1 MLLRKRNSLALLCLV
16 LLTCCQKIDLPVEPD
31 NTGAAGNEE
40 QAAGIIGTGEGTM
53 ECPYTATD
61 IRSLELSNSEAVWV
75 IGYMV
80 GTARLS
86 MSNAA
91 FSIEADN
98 QSNILLSTDSLC
110 SNADLCIPVELSSAK
125 NKTSFSLPA
134 NTGHFRKCLLV
145 KGVPST
151 YLNRKGLR
159 NISTGLWL
167 DGFDISS
174 VAPEEWGSIIL

>member
-1 MLLRKRNSLALLCLV
+1 MLLRKRNSLALLCL

-31 NTGAAGNEE
+31 NTDAAGNEV
-40 QAAGIIGTGEGTM
+40 QAASIIGTGEGTR

-61 IRSLELSNSEAVWV
+61 IRSLELPSTEAVWV

-86 MSNAA
+86 MSNAV
-91 FSIEADN
+91 FNIETDN
-98 QSNILLSTDSLC
+98 QSNILLSTDPLC
-110 SNADLCIPVELSSAK
+110 SNADLCIPVELSTAK
-125 NKTSFSLPA
+125 NKTSFSLPT
-134 NTGHFRKCLLV
+134 NTEHFRKCLLV

-151 YLNRKGLR
+151 YLKRKGLR

-174 VAPEEWGSIIL
+174 VAPEEWGSIILQ